1 MVGNGG
7 KRETKRRKQSNETQ
21 TDSHSNA
28 IRMEI
33 ETFLVS
39 FVIISKQ
46 LNRI

>member
-1 MVGNGG
+1 MVIKERLKDG
-7 KRETKRRKQSNETQ
+7 KQSNKTQ
-21 TDSHSNA
+21 TDSYSNE